1 MAHVFADRVLES
13 SITTGTGPVTLAGAV
28 LGFQRFSAVC
38 AVNDTVPYYIEAVD
52 ASGRP
57 TGDWELGRGTY
68 SAANQLTRTTVRASS
83 NGGGPVNFAAGTKI
97 VGLGVPA
104 PNTAPTRD
112 EWQTALGFSTLGKSL
127 VAAADQAAA
136 RALLGLVTDVG
147 EITWFA
153 RNTPPTGFI
162 KANGAAVSR
171 TTYSALFAAIGT
183 TFGAGDGSTTFN
195 VPDLRAEF
203 IRGWD
208 DSRGVD
214 SGRAFGS
221 TQTDA
226 MQGHFHGGV
235 ISAITTSANFSA
247 VGSQAGQVPA
257 NTTAPTSDG
266 TNGTPRTAAETRP
279 RNVALL
285 ACIRF

>member
-127 VAAADQAAA
+127 VAVADQAAA

-221 TQTDA
+221 AQADDFKSHTHSVFADRTTTSVGNNVRSGQNLDATQTTSIGA
-226 MQGHFHGGV
+226 TGG
-235 ISAITTSANFSA
+235 T
-247 VGSQAGQVPA
+247 
-257 NTTAPTSDG
+257 
-266 TNGTPRTAAETRP
+266 ETRP